1 MVISFWIAN
10 ALSPDPKEQGGEL
23 LSITLLFIYL
33 NSDLHANT
41 SNLTIIDFKDEI
53 IQLGERVEKMRPNL
67 STEEA
72 TKNALIMP
80 FINCLGYDVFNPM
93 EVVPEFVADIG
104 IKKGEKVDYAIMRN
118 TQPIILVECKTIDTK
133 LDPHSTQLFRY
144 FHTTKAKFAI
154 LTDGKE
160 YKFYTDLVDAN
171 KMDEKPFLVFDIT
184 KIKDSTIEE
193 LKKFHKSYFDVEEI
207 ISTASE
213 LKYTNE
219 LKALMSSELKN
230 PSESFVKYFVSQ
242 IYSGRATEKIVN
254 QFTGIVK
261 KSLNQWIN
269 EIISDKFQ
277 SALDKEKSEVEDH
290 KDVVEE
296 ATSENGSDIQTT
308 EEEMEGF
315 YIIKAILREKVDVD
329 RIHYRDTKSYFGVL
343 LDDNN
348 RKPLCRLRFNA
359 QSVKYIG
366 IIDKD
371 KKETKEEIETV
382 DDIYQ
387 FRDRLHETLDSYLSD
402 ET

>member
-1 MVISFWIAN
+1 M
-10 ALSPDPKEQGGEL
+10 
-23 LSITLLFIYL
+23 
-33 NSDLHANT
+33 
-41 SNLTIIDFKDEI
+41 DFKDEI

-207 ISTASE
+207 VSTASE

-230 PSESFVKYFVSQ
+230 PSELFVKYFVSQ
-242 IYSGRATEKIVN
+242 IYSGRATEKVIN

-261 KSLNQWIN
+261 KSLNQWVN

-277 SALDKEKSEVEDH
+277 SALDKEKSEVEIQEE
-290 KDVVEE
+290 VVEV
-296 ATSENGSDIQTT
+296 APPENGNDVQTT

-315 YIIKAILREKVDVD
+315 YIVKAILREKVDVN

-343 LDDNN
+343 LDNNN

-366 IIDKD
+366 ILDKD
-371 KKETKEEIETV
+371 KNENKEEIETV

-387 FRDRLHETLDSYLSD
+387 FRDRLHETLSSYLND
-402 ET
+402 ES

>member
-1 MVISFWIAN
+1 M
-10 ALSPDPKEQGGEL
+10 
-23 LSITLLFIYL
+23 SITLLFIYL

>member
-1 MVISFWIAN
+1 M
-10 ALSPDPKEQGGEL
+10 
-23 LSITLLFIYL
+23 
-33 NSDLHANT
+33 
-41 SNLTIIDFKDEI
+41 DFKDEI

-80 FINCLGYDVFNPM
+80 FINSLGYDVFNPM

-104 IKKGEKVDYAIMRN
+104 IKKGEKVDYAIMKN
-118 TQPIILVECKTIDTK
+118 YQPIILIECKTIDTV

-154 LTDGKE
+154 LTNGKE
-160 YKFYTDLVDAN
+160 YKLYTDLVDTN
-171 KMDEKPFLVFDIT
+171 KMDEKPFLIFDIT
-184 KIKDSTIEE
+184 KIKDSTLEE
-193 LKKFHKSYFDVEEI
+193 LKKFHKSYFNIEEI
-207 ISTASE
+207 VSTASE

-219 LKALMSSELKN
+219 LKALMNAELRN
-230 PSESFVKYFVSQ
+230 PSEPFVKYFVAQ
-242 IYSGRATEKIVN
+242 IYSGRATEKVIH
-254 QFTGIVK
+254 QFTTIVK

-269 EIISDKFQ
+269 EIISEKFQ
-277 SALDKEKSEVEDH
+277 SALDKEKSEAEDTEESSE
-290 KDVVEE
+290 VVVPED
-296 ATSENGSDIQTT
+296 NRNDIQTT

-359 QSVKYIG
+359 QSVKYLG
-366 IIDKD
+366 VFDQNKN
-371 KKETKEEIETV
+371 ETKESIDTV
-382 DDIYQ
+382 DDIYK
-387 FRDRLHETLDSYLSD
+387 FRNALLGTLESYLNSED
-402 ET
+402 S